1 MPVIHRFG
9 PYRFFVHS
17 NENQAIGE
25 RPHVHVRSA
34 EGSASFWLEP
44 VSLRI
49 SRGYTPRE
57 IARIRRIVDG
67 SRETMLRRWNEF
79 FDQLTDRP
87 PDGDEG

>member
-9 PYRFFVHS
+9 PYGFFVHS

-25 RPHVHVRSA
+25 RPHVHVDSA

-49 SRGYTPRE
+49 LAGVHSRARSL
-57 IARIRRIVDG
+57 RIRRIVDG
-67 SRETMLRRWNEF
+67 SRETMLRQVE
-79 FDQLTDRP
+79 
-87 PDGDEG
+87 